1 MIRSLLAAA
10 AALGLAL
17 PATAQG
23 QPPSPV
29 GQWRCIANSNIVS
42 IDMVYNVG
50 PGGQLAGQ
58 GSIVY
63 SGTWQT
69 YNVAGYGNWL
79 AAPPD
84 HTSNEW
90 LFSFQIRPQN
100 HAVFTVYARPTGDP
114 NALYN
119 TFYNPQTGNTTETS
133 CARIG

>member
-10 AALGLAL
+10 SALLCLAA
-17 PATAQG
+17 PAAAQ
-23 QPPSPV
+23 PMSPV
-29 GQWRCIANSNIVS
+29 GQWRCIANSQIVS
-42 IDMVYNVG
+42 IDMMYNVG

-63 SGTWQT
+63 SGTWRT
-69 YNVAGYGNWL
+69 FNVAGYGRWI

-84 HTSNEW
+84 QTSNEW
-90 LFSFQIRPQN
+90 MFSFQIMPQN
-100 HAVFTVYARPTGDP
+100 HASFTLHARPTGDP

-119 TFYNPQTGNTTETS
+119 SFYNPQTGNTTETS